1 MNIEKAG
8 KKYYKP
14 TSTFNSKTSNNWEDR
29 GPVPNVASMIHD

>member
-14 TSTFNSKTSNNWEDR
+14 TSTPQFVYLTGSAAYCFK
-29 GPVPNVASMIHD
+29 

>member
-14 TSTFNSKTSNNWEDR
+14 TSTFNSETLLIKW
-29 GPVPNVASMIHD
+29 H